1 MRMVLGC
8 LLLLGVSLNAQS
20 SGEDKAADGKLNS
33 ILMAIKG
40 SRASQTSLAQQL
52 RDEMMALA
60 GANRKPSHATV
71 SGFADEFT
79 AALLG
84 KNLTNA
90 QVSVL
95 QSSITDLL
103 RGSTANF
110 NSASRLR
117 EILAALHIADAK
129 TQRITKR
136 FIAIGEEVRGPDDYR
151 L

>member
-1 MRMVLGC
+1 MRMALGY

-20 SGEDKAADGKLNS
+20 SGEDKAADKLNS
-33 ILMAIKG
+33 ILMAMKG

-52 RDEMMALA
+52 RNEMMALA
-60 GANRKPSHATV
+60 GANRKPSRTTV

-79 AALLG
+79 DALFG

-95 QSSITDLL
+95 ESSITDLL

-117 EILAALHIADAK
+117 EILVVLHVADAK
-129 TQRITKR
+129 TQKITR
-136 FIAIGEEVRGPDDYR
+136 
-151 L
+151 